1 MYEKYNKFLNRTHK
15 KQKGI
20 TGLETAIILIA
31 FVVVA
36 AVFAYTVLSAGL
48 FATQKSSE
56 AVYSGLEE
64 ARSSLEL
71 KGSVITD
78 GVAMLEDM
86 ETAWT
91 SGGATCTLD
100 TDAGDFMEGLGS
112 ALFTTVGAADTT
124 IEGYFD
130 STTVAAADWNLSNCD
145 SVSFWIRSSVDLSAA
160 ASNGDLEIVLSEA
173 DDGTGTTENLD
184 IPVAEL
190 DTTWNHVTINLG
202 GTTTNYDAVK
212 SVALYC
218 VDATNIS
225 GNIHLDG
232 LTTEAFRDIDEQPTL
247 YATNLVFTVSNVLN
261 GEPID
266 FSTTTDSDEDGLL
279 SDEATPEHK
288 VIVYFH
294 DKYQYVPDIAWTKTA
309 VGDDDGDDLLE
320 ANEKFQI
327 TVDLKYPN
335 DQTATAAEKVG
346 GYHTFRLEIKPAVGG
361 VMTFEKSMP
370 SIIHQVDSLN

>member
-1 MYEKYNKFLNRTHK
+1 MLKRFLKRIHSR
-15 KQKGI
+15 QKGI

-78 GVAMLEDM
+78 GVAILEDM

-91 SGGATCTLD
+91 SGSATCTLD
-100 TDAGDFMEGLGS
+100 TDEGDYIEGAGS
-112 ALFTTVGAADTT
+112 ALFTTIGSGTGQ

-130 STTVAAADWNLSNCD
+130 STTTSGAAWDLSNCD
-145 SVSFWIRSSVDLSAA
+145 SVSFWIRSSVDLTSTGTGA
-160 ASNGDLEIVLSEA
+160 LEIVLSEN

-184 IPVAEL
+184 INPAEL
-190 DTTWNHVTINLG
+190 DTTWNYVTVDLS
-202 GTTTNYDAVK
+202 GTTANYDAVK

-218 VDATNIS
+218 TTTAGLS
-225 GNIHLDG
+225 GNIHLDC
-232 LTTEAFRDIDEQPTL
+232 LTTQAFRDIDQQPTA
-247 YATNLVFTVSNVLN
+247 YANHLVFTVSNVLN

-266 FSTTTDSDEDGLL
+266 FSATTDSDEDGLL
-279 SDEATPEHK
+279 SDESSPSHK
-288 VIVYFH
+288 VIMYYH
-294 DKYQYVPDIAWTKTA
+294 DKYQYIPDLAWTKTA
-309 VGDDDGDDLLE
+309 VGNDDGDDLLE
-320 ANEKFQI
+320 NNEKFQI
-327 TVDLKYPN
+327 TVDLKNPN
-335 DQTATAAEKVG
+335 NLTATAAEKIG
-346 GYHTFRLEIKPAVGG
+346 GNRIFRMEIKPAVGA
-361 VMTFEKSMP
+361 VMTFEKSLP
-370 SIIHQVDSLN
+370 PIIHQVDSLN